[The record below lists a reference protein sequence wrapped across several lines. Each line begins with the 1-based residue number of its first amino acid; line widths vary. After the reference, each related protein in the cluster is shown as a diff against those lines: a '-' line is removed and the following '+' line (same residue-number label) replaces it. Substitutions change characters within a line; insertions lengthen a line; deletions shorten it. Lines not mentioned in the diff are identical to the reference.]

1 MRATLSVYPTLGL
14 LKSYFCP
21 ALLGLSSTLVRRLA
35 TINGRQKV
43 SADGSDAGSLV
54 LLQVIISP
62 GKGI

>member
-1 MRATLSVYPTLGL
+1 LS
-14 LKSYFCP
+14 
-21 ALLGLSSTLVRRLA
+21 LSSTLVRSLA

-54 LLQVIISP
+54 LLRVIISP